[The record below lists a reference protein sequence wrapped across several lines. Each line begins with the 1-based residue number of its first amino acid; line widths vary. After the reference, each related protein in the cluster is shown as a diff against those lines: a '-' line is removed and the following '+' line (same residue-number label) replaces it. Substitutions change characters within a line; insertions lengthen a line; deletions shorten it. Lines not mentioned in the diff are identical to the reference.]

1 MIFYKFKPVEQLA
14 HLLDVVVNERLYCEH
29 YEALN
34 DPFEGQFARM
44 VGQGAARPQFGTAR
58 ELDRNLPTRIC
69 SLTDRFEDVR
79 MWSLY
84 AGRFAGVAIALELD
98 PQRLPLHPVRYTRR
112 LPTIDVAASGDAA
125 LRALTTKTS
134 HWAYEREW
142 RLLSQD
148 RHIPVP
154 GAVLQVI
161 LGMRMPTEIMEI
173 IARVARPHT
182 RVHVAR
188 LDPAGTCIVQG
199 DALGVLDR
207 ATTGVSAYPS
217 GTRRCAVPD
226 SST

>member
-112 LPTIDVAASGDAA
+112 LPTIDVSASGDAA

-207 ATTGVSAYPS
+207 AITGVSAYPS

-226 SST
+226 SSI

>member
-1 MIFYKFKPVEQLA
+1 LIF
-14 HLLDVVVNERLYCEH
+14 
-29 YEALN
+29 
-34 DPFEGQFARM
+34 FARM

-58 ELDRNLPTRIC
+58 EPDRNLPTRIC

-98 PQRLPLHPVRYTRR
+98 PQRLPSHPVRYTRR
-112 LPTIDVAASGDAA
+112 LPTIDVATSGDAA

-142 RLLSQD
+142 RLLSQA

-161 LGMRMPTEIMEI
+161 LGMRMPREIMEI
-173 IARVARPHT
+173 IVRVARAHT
-182 RVHVAR
+182 HVHMAR
-188 LDPAGTCIVQG
+188 LDPAVTCIVRG
-199 DALGVLDR
+199 DALGVLER
-207 ATTGVSAYPS
+207 AIT
-217 GTRRCAVPD
+217 
-226 SST
+226 